1 MKHSVA
7 LLNHFIRLTWW
18 NHETDYFRYGKYT
31 KLDVCDSDRH
41 KAFWTF
47 QKVQNGKYCKNLAWK
62 TNFQH
67 AVTFQLFLKAFL
79 SKIQKL
85 LFPKEIL
92 LFSSLPHRH
101 VNHTLTFENPLVSQS
116 HMTSPDLFCC
126 VLFSLLSHWKVHEDF
141 FRNERHEVSWKKW
154 MRHLYITLVRSSRRK
169 TYNTR
174 SRKRHEKLLEC
185 CNWHIF
191 FDRIFIW

>member
-1 MKHSVA
+1 MMKPWNRLFS
-7 LLNHFIRLTWW
+7 LRKIYKTGRMRFWQTQSFLN
-18 NHETDYFRYGKYT
+18 
-31 KLDVCDSDRH
+31 
-41 KAFWTF
+41 F
-47 QKVQNGKYCKNLAWK
+47 QKVQNGKYCKNLVWK

-116 HMTSPDLFCC
+116 HKTSPDLFCC

-191 FDRIFIW
+191 LTLYLFDKNRIKTVI